1 MEGPKIFPTQILRA
15 TKSSQ
20 FLSDVGELYQIFG
33 GHPSLVDAPLINVSD
48 TLLRF
53 GIGVPQ
59 NLKLSHIQHK
69 PQHKKLGKIKKKN
82 KIREEVGEASESERS
97 SIIVV

>member
-33 GHPSLVDAPLINVSD
+33 GCLVDAPLIYVSG

-69 PQHKKLGKIKKKN
+69 PQHKKLGKILKN
-82 KIREEVGEASESERS
+82 
-97 SIIVV
+97 